1 MSVMWGVNR
10 GRGTQ
15 EDLDSFNRLIHSDK
29 IAYIDVSFTEEEN
42 PSSIP
47 LSAEYA
53 DAIWKLFLSLDI
65 EVITEHENISTGG
78 AEYITAYDESDNVLF
93 CVAMPGG
100 EISIKYPGESA
111 IIEFAA
117 GETYEIREVIYQCIN
132 DYEAANG

>member
-1 MSVMWGVNR
+1 M
-10 GRGTQ
+10 
-15 EDLDSFNRLIHSDK
+15 
-29 IAYIDVSFTEEEN
+29 
-42 PSSIP
+42 SIP

-53 DAIWKLFLSLDI
+53 DAIWKIFLSLDI
-65 EVITEHENISTGG
+65 EVITKHENIATGG

-100 EISIKYPGESA
+100 PISIKYPGESA

-132 DYEAANG
+132 DYEAANK